1 MKSIK
6 KSFKLTVSDIALI
19 GIMVATLKGG
29 KLALSFLP
37 NVEIVTLLIILY
49 TLCFGPKVIYAIITF
64 TCTETFLYGF
74 NLWVIMYLYV
84 WPLLALITYL
94 CRKKTGTLFWSFL
107 SAFFGLF
114 FGAFCAIPYIFTSG
128 PAGAFAWWIA
138 GIPFDILHC
147 ISNFALTFVLFHPLY
162 STLNRLYRKISAGQ
176 LHPDEPA

>member
-1 MKSIK
+1 MINSLK
-6 KSFKLTVSDIALI
+6 KSLRLTVSDIAVI
-19 GIMVATLKGG
+19 GIMVATLEGG

-64 TCTETFLYGF
+64 TCIETFLYGF

-84 WPLLALITYL
+84 WPLLAFITYL

-128 PAGAFAWWIA
+128 PAGAFAWWIS
-138 GIPFDILHC
+138 GIPFDVLHC
-147 ISNFALTFVLFHPLY
+147 ISNFVLALVLFHPLH
-162 STLNRLYRKISAGQ
+162 STLNRLYGKISGGQ
-176 LHPDEPA
+176 LYSDN

>member
-1 MKSIK
+1 MNTAK
-6 KSFKLTVSDIALI
+6 KSFKLTVSDIAII
-19 GIMVATLKGG
+19 GIMVATLEGG

-49 TLCFGPKVIYAIITF
+49 TLCFGRKVFYAIFTF
-64 TCTETFLYGF
+64 ICIEIFIYGF
-74 NLWVIMYLYV
+74 NLWVIMYFYI
-84 WPLLALITYL
+84 WPLLAGISYL

-128 PAGAFAWWIA
+128 LAGAFAWWIA

-147 ISNFALTFVLFHPLY
+147 ISNFVLAFVLFQPLH
-162 STLNRLYRKISAGQ
+162 STLNRLYGKVSAGQ
-176 LHPDEPA
+176 LRTED